1 MITRRVFSDGETSA
15 ARWALAL
22 AASCLMLLVGT
33 PLQAQDAPLP
43 PITVGAGA
51 QTSFVHTEPD
61 GGDSSDTFALN
72 SARLYVNGPVTSTI
86 KFMFNTE
93 YNGNGNDVEI
103 LDAVGRLEFSE
114 KFNIW
119 FGRFLPPSDRANLYG
134 PITRITGRSTPTACG
149 TGIRSSSRA
158 ATTARRI
165 GGSSEW

>member
-1 MITRRVFSDGETSA
+1 VITRRVFSDREISA
-15 ARWALAL
+15 SRWAPAL

-61 GGDSSDTFALN
+61 AGDSTDTFALN
-72 SARLYVNGPVTSTI
+72 SARLYVSGPVTSTI

-93 YNGNGNDVEI
+93 YNSSGNDVEI
-103 LDAVGRLEFSE
+103 LDAVGRLEFSG

-134 PITRITGRSTPTACG
+134 PYYSHHWAVYTDGVQDGYPFIFQG
-149 TGIRSSSRA
+149 

-165 GGSSEW
+165 GGSSGW